1 MKKSGT
7 EKLQDLDASSAGILD
22 TKEHPQ
28 NYITLEEVVD
38 ETMLLLSRYVLN
50 TTEEILVFTDLDEK
64 VLRKSINYPKRT
76 YPCSRSI
83 C

>member
-1 MKKSGT
+1 M
-7 EKLQDLDASSAGILD
+7 EKLQDSDASSVGILD
-22 TKEHPQ
+22 MKEHPQ

-38 ETMLLLSRYVLN
+38 ETLLLLSRYVLN

-64 VLRKSINYPKRT
+64 ALRKSMNYPKRI
-76 YPCSRSI
+76 YPRSRSI

>member
-1 MKKSGT
+1 MG
-7 EKLQDLDASSAGILD
+7 KLQGSDASSVGILE

-64 VLRKSINYPKRT
+64 ALRKSMNYPKRT
-76 YPCSRSI
+76 YPRSRSI
-83 C
+83 Y

>member
-1 MKKSGT
+1 MG
-7 EKLQDLDASSAGILD
+7 KLQDSDASSVGISD

-64 VLRKSINYPKRT
+64 ALRKSMNYPKRT
-76 YPCSRSI
+76 YPRSRNIS
-83 C
+83 

>member
-1 MKKSGT
+1 MG
-7 EKLQDLDASSAGILD
+7 KLQDSDASSVGISD

-50 TTEEILVFTDLDEK
+50 TTEEILVFTDLDAK
-64 VLRKSINYPKRT
+64 HLKRSMSYLRRT
-76 YPCSRSI
+76 YPYSRNIS
-83 C
+83 